1 MCTIKLDDY
10 DKRIIEVLQKDGR
23 ITKVKLAEAVHLSPS
38 STWERVRRLEEAGVI
53 AGYHARLDPRRIASC
68 TMVMVEI
75 MLKRHHSDDFK
86 RFEEAVRTMPE
97 VTGCWATGGG
107 LDYMMQVVASDVD
120 AYQRFM
126 DELLESDMGV
136 DRYFSYIVTKPVKQ
150 EQAVSLAVLTEKT
163 SD

>member
-1 MCTIKLDDY
+1 MCTIRLDDY
-10 DKRIIEVLQKDGR
+10 DKRIIEVLQRDGR

-53 AGYHARLDPRRIASC
+53 TGYHARVDVRRISPS
-68 TMVMVEI
+68 TTVMVEI
-75 MLKRHHSDDFK
+75 TLKRHHSDDFK
-86 RFEEAVRTMPE
+86 RFEAAVQDMPE

-107 LDYMMQVVASDVD
+107 LDYMMQVMAPDVD

-126 DELLESDMGV
+126 DRLLESDVGV

-150 EQAVSLAVLTEKT
+150 DTTPCLKTLTEKT
-163 SD
+163 SE